1 MEKEEFLRL
10 LPKLILED
18 NEVKG
23 AIITALSG
31 IVATKEDIAKQIE
44 HSDRRF
50 EAIQKQMDERFEAI
64 QKQMDERFEAIQKQ
78 MDERFAT
85 KDDIAKQIEHSDRR
99 FEAIDKR
106 FEAMQKQMDYN
117 YKDLRSSI
125 SNLGGRMGKSAE
137 MAVLRL
143 LKEENKLK
151 EIEITKIEQLKLK
164 DTEGVVFTKGYN
176 TDIDILMENGKTILI
191 EVKFKVNNRDL
202 QHFFDAA
209 RLYEKLYKKPDELW
223 VLTFEITHKTL
234 KVAEELFPFKI
245 IYGRIA

>member
-31 IVATKEDIAKQIE
+31 IVATKEDIARLIE

-50 EAIQKQMDERFEAI
+50 EAM
-64 QKQMDERFEAIQKQ
+64 
-78 MDERFAT
+78 
-85 KDDIAKQIEHSDRR
+85 
-99 FEAIDKR
+99 DKR

-125 SNLGGRMGKSAE
+125 DNLGGRMGKSAE

-151 EIEITKIEQLKLK
+151 EIEFTKIEQLKLR
-164 DTEGVVFTKGYN
+164 DTEGVVFTRGYT

-191 EVKFKVNNRDL
+191 EVKFKVDNRDL
-202 QHFFDAA
+202 QHFFDAT

-223 VLTFEITHKTL
+223 VLTFEITRKTL
-234 KVAEELFPFKI
+234 KVAELFPFKI
-245 IYGRIA
+245 IFGRIA